1 MSFMGTTVKV
11 LFYLK
16 KNQTKKNGLSAV
28 MGRITVGK
36 TMAQFSLKIDA
47 DAVVWDVKAGRMGGK
62 SRSALDINR
71 QIDKINL
78 LIHSRYKEIKEN
90 QGSVTA
96 LQVKNAIQGI
106 ASTGGAVLDHF
117 AKMNDTMLL
126 RVGLDRSLSSYNH
139 YQKSYNALRHFLRAK
154 YNLSDIPFKAL
165 TYSFIEEYHLHLR
178 IDRKFKPSTTAG
190 YIVFFRK
197 VVRNAVNL
205 GIIGRDPFYGFEPDA
220 VINKHKTLS
229 KEELD
234 QIITIDIP
242 PGLQSISRDMFV
254 FASFTGMSY
263 IDVKN
268 LTPEKI
274 VTMEDGSKWIIDKR
288 QKTGAPFH
296 VRLMDIPLALI
307 EKYRGQGVDGKLF
320 PMPCVGTVYYS
331 LNVIAQR
338 CGFKKKVSYHQG
350 RHTFASLITLS
361 EGVPIET
368 VSRMLGHRDIKT
380 TQIYAELSLD
390 KIAQD
395 IRLLSERIKGKYIL
409 VD

>member
-1 MSFMGTTVKV
+1 MGTTVKV

-16 KNQTKKNGLSAV
+16 KNQTKKSGLSAV

-36 TMAQFSLKIDA
+36 TMVQFSLKVDA
-47 DAVVWDVKAGRMGGK
+47 DAALWDIKVGRMGGK

-106 ASTGGAVLDHF
+106 ASTGDAVLDQF
-117 AKMNDTMLL
+117 AKMNETVSL
-126 RVGLDRSLSSYNH
+126 RVGIDRSQSSYDH
-139 YQKSYNALRHFLRAK
+139 YRKSYNALRHFLRVK

-165 TYSFIEEYHLHLR
+165 TYSFIEEYQFHLR
-178 IDRKFKPSTTAG
+178 IERKFKASTSGG
-190 YIVFFRK
+190 YILYLRK
-197 VVRNAVNL
+197 VVRNAINKR
-205 GIIGRDPFYGFEPDA
+205 IISRDPFYGFEA
-220 VINKHKTLS
+220 ETAINKHKTLS

-234 QIITIDIP
+234 QIMTIETP

-274 VTMEDGSKWIIDKR
+274 VTMEDGSKWIMDKR

-320 PMPCVGTVYYS
+320 PMPCTATVYFS
-331 LNVIAQR
+331 LNAIAKR
-338 CGFKKKVSYHQG
+338 CDFNKKVSYHQA

-390 KIAQD
+390 KVAQD
-395 IRLLSERIKGKYIL
+395 IRLLSERIRGKYIL
-409 VD
+409 ID